1 MKRVGFLIEK
11 IADKDNLLLAYYKAK
26 RGKQYKKE
34 VISFGNNLDNN
45 INIIQREII
54 DGNVSVGKYHS
65 FVITDPKKRNI
76 YAASFDERV
85 LHHAIMNVCHEYFE
99 RTMIY
104 DTYATRIN
112 KGVYKAL
119 DKAKAASKKYKYVA
133 KLDFRKYFDT
143 ISHHI
148 LKEKLLKLFKD
159 KKLLYILS
167 QIIDTYSVE
176 EGKGIPIG
184 NLTSQ
189 YFANYY
195 LSSLDHY
202 VKEELKVPVYI
213 RYMDDMLLFEDDRK
227 KLKDCVNM
235 IERYSVE
242 KLKLSLKTPVVKQTK
257 DTVSF
262 LGYKIGCDIVL
273 LNSRSRNRFGKKML
287 KYDDYLSDGKWNEKQ
302 YQQHIL
308 PLLAF
313 VRYAYSKQMRRRI
326 LKRIES
332 KKALTA

>member
-1 MKRVGFLIEK
+1 MKRVGFLTEK
-11 IADKDNLLLAYYKAK
+11 IADKDNLYLAYYKAK

-34 VISFGNNLDNN
+34 VIRFGDNIDYN
-45 INIIQREII
+45 INKLHDEILE
-54 DGNVSVGKYHS
+54 GNVSVGKYRQ
-65 FVITDPKKRNI
+65 FTITDPKKRNV
-76 YAASFDERV
+76 YAAAFGERV

-99 RTMIY
+99 KTMIY
-104 DTYATRIN
+104 DTYATRLN

-119 DKAKAASKKYKYVA
+119 DKAKSAAMRYRYVA
-133 KLDFRKYFDT
+133 KLDFRKYFDS
-143 ISHHI
+143 ISHDI
-148 LKEKLLKLFKD
+148 LKDKLERIFKD
-159 KKLLYILS
+159 KRLLDIFS

-213 RYMDDMLLFEDDRK
+213 RYMDDMLLFDNDIRR
-227 KLKDCVNM
+227 LKECVNLV
-235 IERYSVE
+235 ENYSCE
-242 KLKLSLKTPVVKQTK
+242 KLHLTLKIPVVKQTE

-262 LGYKIGCDIVL
+262 LGYKIGKNVIL
-273 LNSRSRNRFGKKML
+273 LNSRSRNRFSKKMFRYEKL
-287 KYDDYLSDGKWNEKQ
+287 LSNGIWSEKE
-302 YQQHIL
+302 YQLHIL

-313 VRYAYSKQMRRRI
+313 VQYAYTKKMRRRV
-326 LKRIES
+326 LLRIKVEER
-332 KKALTA
+332 L

>member
-1 MKRVGFLIEK
+1 MKRVGFLTEK
-11 IADKDNLLLAYYKAK
+11 IADKDNLLLAFYKAK

-34 VISFGNNLDNN
+34 VISFGNNLDYN
-45 INIIQREII
+45 ISKLHDEII
-54 DGNVSVGKYHS
+54 KGEVSVGKYHC
-65 FVITDPKKRNI
+65 FTITDPKKRNI

-104 DTYATRIN
+104 DTYATRID

-119 DKAKAASKKYKYVA
+119 DKAKIAARKYKYVA
-133 KLDFRKYFDT
+133 KLDFRKYFDS

-148 LKEKLLKLFKD
+148 LKDKLKRIFKE
-159 KKLLYILS
+159 KKLLNIFS
-167 QIIDTYSVE
+167 QIIDTYSVK

-202 VKEELKVPVYI
+202 VKEDLKIPDYI
-213 RYMDDMLLFEDDRK
+213 RYMDDMLLFDNDMVR
-227 KLKDCVNM
+227 LKNNVN
-235 IERYSVE
+235 IIKEYSTE
-242 KLKLSLKTPVVKQTK
+242 KLELTLKSPVIKQTK
-257 DTVSF
+257 DMVSF
-262 LGYKIGCDIVL
+262 LGYKIGCNLVL
-273 LNSRSRNRFGKKML
+273 LNSRSRNRFRKKIL
-287 KYDDYLSDGKWNEKQ
+287 KYNKLLSKDIWSEKE
-302 YQQHIL
+302 YQSHIL
-308 PLLAF
+308 PLVAF
-313 VRYAYSKQMRRRI
+313 VKYAYSREMRRRI

-332 KKALTA
+332 R